1 VIAVG
6 RVRFHKLHGLGND
19 FLVVDLRGLPAEDA
33 AALVDPEVVRW
44 LCDRQFGVGGDGV
57 LAVSAPRTAGACATM
72 RVGNADGSEAEM
84 CGNGIRCVAKFLRDA
99 DASLGDRLVIDT
111 GAGPLACD
119 VHLGDDGQVDT
130 VTVDMGRPR
139 LTRAEIPATG
149 PGDERW
155 IDGPLTIPGDPA
167 GPRAVTA
174 VSMGNPHAVVFVDDP
189 ATVHTLARTVG
200 PSLETHAAFP
210 RKTNAEF
217 AALAGPDTLELGVW
231 ERGCGITLACGDRGL
246 RHRGRRVPHRPRPAR
261 SRAHRPA
268 ARWPAGDHRRRRLQ
282 RGRDAR
288 PRAPGLRRRGR
299 PGRPRP
305 RRPPVASEPARRRG
319 RSAARERIS
328 SRAPRRARCGDQI
341 GLMSGTHFQRQPV
354 SGVQVATESAVQIG
368 TGPHSR
374 GRQKPAA
381 SSAGAGAALGV
392 GVGVGGAALGLGEH
406 AARVSAAVKARA
418 KTDVSLFGM
427 ARG

>member
-1 VIAVG
+1 VTAVG

-167 GPRAVTA
+167 GARAVTA

-231 ERGCGITLACGDRGL
+231 ERGCGITLACGTGACATAVAACLTGRAQPGRELTVRLPGGPLAITVAADYSAVAMRG
-246 RHRGRRVPHRPRPAR
+246 PAR
-261 SRAHRPA
+261 LAFVGEVDLA
-268 ARWPAGDHRRRRLQ
+268 ARARA
-282 RGRDAR
+282 AR
-288 PRAPGLRRRGR
+288 P
-299 PGRPRP
+299 
-305 RRPPVASEPARRRG
+305 
-319 RSAARERIS
+319 
-328 SRAPRRARCGDQI
+328 
-341 GLMSGTHFQRQPV
+341 
-354 SGVQVATESAVQIG
+354 
-368 TGPHSR
+368 
-374 GRQKPAA
+374 
-381 SSAGAGAALGV
+381 
-392 GVGVGGAALGLGEH
+392 
-406 AARVSAAVKARA
+406 
-418 KTDVSLFGM
+418 
-427 ARG
+427 